1 MEELAGKVAVIT
13 GGASGIG
20 RALAEAFLSE
30 GMRVMLGDLDPIGL
44 RKTTDE
50 LSAHGEV
57 RGFEV
62 DVTEQAA
69 MDELRDATLDAFGTA
84 HVVCNNAGVSGRRHA
99 MAETT
104 EADWDWVVGVNL
116 MGVVHG
122 IRSFAV
128 VAPRTRRGSRG
139 QHRFTGW
146 AVGGSVRGALRGDQA
161 CSGRPL
167 AIAVARIPSKRI
179 GRGRVRA
186 VSRLAQHRHRRVP
199 QQLANR
205 SARDAALPIPTTR
218 RCSSSTPCSSTRW
231 PRHRDRRR
239 TPARSSPRSASNQFL
254 VLTETPLVE
263 QALETHVGVLRGAP
277 PSIPM

>member
-1 MEELAGKVAVIT
+1 MEDLAGKVAVIT

-30 GMRVMLGDLDPIGL
+30 GMRVMLGDLDPIAL

-57 RGFEV
+57 RCFEV
-62 DVTEQAA
+62 DVTDRAA
-69 MDELRDATLDAFGTA
+69 VDALRDATIDAFGTA

-122 IRSFAV
+122 IRSFASLLVEQGEGHVVNTASLAGLSAVPFAAPYVATKHAVFGLSQSLSLEFQASGSAVGVTVLCPDWLNTDIAESHSNWPAKLGTRPADADDPAVQFMDAVFVDAVAQAPGPEAYARKV
-128 VAPRTRRGSRG
+128 VA
-139 QHRFTGW
+139 
-146 AVGGSVRGALRGDQA
+146 AV
-161 CSGRPL
+161 
-167 AIAVARIPSKRI
+167 
-179 GRGRVRA
+179 
-186 VSRLAQHRHRRVP
+186 
-199 QQLANR
+199 
-205 SARDAALPIPTTR
+205 RDG
-218 RCSSSTPCSSTRW
+218 
-231 PRHRDRRR
+231 
-239 TPARSSPRSASNQFL
+239 QFL
-254 VLTETPLVE
+254 VLTETPLVDL
-263 QALETHVGVLRGAP
+263 ALQTHLGVLQGAR